1 VCCHQKSGLEV
12 TLQLL
17 GMRAE
22 EASQRLV
29 PVLAPAA
36 EALSQTSQ
44 QLSAWLSVQNEA
56 SAATETAQAA
66 HAEAVRLQVP
76 YPPLEVSLHRLLFV
90 RKP

>member
-1 VCCHQKSGLEV
+1 MCCHQKSGLEV

-44 QLSAWLSVQNEA
+44 QLSGWLSVQKEA
-56 SAATETAQAA
+56 SAATERAQSA
-66 HAEAVRLQVP
+66 HAEAVHLQVP
-76 YPPLEVSLHRLLFV
+76 FSTLEVSLHSLLYV